1 MFQRNSFKIT
11 LPIIFLL
18 LNGCMTTKPYSPSKY
33 AQTAEI
39 SYEIDDGTFSVPSP
53 QVKYGSTDR
62 VDIFFRKSLIPKDK
76 TVYMKVA
83 GHGTVDRHT
92 VNKVDANKKVRFTYH
107 HKSVKGLS
115 PFSNI
120 CITKAYVK
128 LEPNQRYVL
137 KGKTVAYKENKQ
149 DSRYRRRCHIQI
161 INLNTNKVV
170 ADSGS
175 FSNDGIIP
183 N

>member
-1 MFQRNSFKIT
+1 MFQNTIFKIT

-18 LNGCMTTKPYSPSKY
+18 LNGCIMTKPYTPSKY

-39 SYEIDDGTFSVPSP
+39 SYEIDDDTFSVPSS
-53 QVKYGSTDR
+53 QVKYGWTDR
-62 VDIFFRKSLIPKDK
+62 VDIFFRKSFIPEDE

-83 GHGTVDRHT
+83 GRGTIDRHT
-92 VNKVDANKKVRFTYH
+92 VHKVDANKKVRFTYH
-107 HKSVKGLS
+107 HKAVMGLS
-115 PFSNI
+115 PFSNV

-137 KGKTVAYKENKQ
+137 KGKTVAYKENQ
-149 DSRYRRRCHIQI
+149 QSSRYRRRCHIQI

-170 ADSGS
+170 ADSGT